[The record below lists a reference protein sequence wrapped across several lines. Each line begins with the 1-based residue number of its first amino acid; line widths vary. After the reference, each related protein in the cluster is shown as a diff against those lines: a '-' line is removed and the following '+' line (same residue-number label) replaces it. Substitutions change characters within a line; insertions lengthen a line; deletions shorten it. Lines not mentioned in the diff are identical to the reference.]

1 MAITYLGTRND
12 AKAQHASLVVFF
24 LLFAFWIFRGEYDD
38 LSLGPI
44 RGFFLGRTAW
54 KMRVQQKGLSQSKRS
69 EGLFCGKKN

>member
-12 AKAQHASLVVFF
+12 AKHSTRRLLFFFCF
-24 LLFAFWIFRGEYDD
+24 LLFGFFVGNMMILVSA
-38 LSLGPI
+38 LSEV
-44 RGFFLGRTAW
+44 FLGRTAW